1 MPDSHPL
8 PAQRRR
14 LLASAAALAATALWR
29 PALAQAFPSRP
40 VKTIVPFAAGGG
52 PDVLA
57 RKTGVKLAQVL
68 GQSVVV
74 ENIVGAGGILAAQS
88 VARAPADGYTLLLGS
103 SAQIVQK
110 LMQPSVK
117 FDPLKD
123 FTPVTCTGFSPAL
136 LVVAADAPWKTVQE
150 LVAAIGAKP
159 ATLNYA
165 SGGIGSA
172 AHLIGAALEQAMQ
185 VQAVHVPYKGSVEII
200 PSILQGATQF
210 AFPIA
215 STAMPYVLD
224 GRVRA
229 LATSGA
235 QRLAQLPQVPT
246 LREALGKEELALSSW
261 GGVWAPAG
269 TPAEVVDVLFR
280 AYRQT
285 YADPA
290 VRADHEAA
298 GVLVELS
305 ASPADFGRFM
315 AEETRKYE
323 RIVQAARL
331 GTS

>member
-1 MPDSHPL
+1 MPDSRSP

-14 LLASAAALAATALWR
+14 MLAGAAALAATALWR
-29 PALAQAFPSRP
+29 PARAQAFPSRP

-57 RKTGVKLAQVL
+57 RKTGVRLAEAL

-74 ENIVGAGGILAAQS
+74 ENIVGAGGILAAQN

-150 LVAAIGAKP
+150 LVAAIRARP
-159 ATLNYA
+159 AALNYA

-172 AHLIGAALEQAMQ
+172 AHLTGAALEQAMQ

-210 AFPIA
+210 AFPIV
-215 STAMPYVLD
+215 STAIPYVLD

-229 LATSGA
+229 LATSGG

-280 AYRQT
+280 AYQKT

-315 AEETRKYE
+315 AEETRKYA
-323 RIVQAARL
+323 RIVKAARL
-331 GTS
+331 VTS